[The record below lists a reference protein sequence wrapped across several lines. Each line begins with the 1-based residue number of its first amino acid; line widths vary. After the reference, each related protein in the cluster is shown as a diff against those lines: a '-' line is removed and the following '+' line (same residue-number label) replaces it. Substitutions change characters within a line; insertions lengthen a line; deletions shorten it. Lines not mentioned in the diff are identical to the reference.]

1 VNLIGTHEKGTARSP
16 SRDGP
21 HAIRHACLDPDRCDA
36 SSGHQGAPEAIRC
49 VSCTAILPRHRV
61 IALTLW
67 RYHSNQPALPARPLQ
82 PQSSVSEIEAW
93 SSPSPVSVHEF
104 GHPRI
109 HQDESTETSQRG
121 QHTSGRRSASPFR
134 STGLLAPISK
144 YKVASAV
151 YDDDDPFRVKA
162 PPSAPKETTADGD
175 ADSGSDSDVEM
186 PGIGQIL
193 AAKEARESL
202 RVKKDR
208 LHQVKVA
215 ALAKQ
220 QMRDSTNAGAPLGVG
235 PDSDDDELDVVPDT
249 MHSVAREEAAARAAA
264 GHMRPL
270 TGRTT
275 QLRLA
280 GIAASPQRNA
290 ALSFIASTTESPE
303 KRMAAAAQS
312 SFLASLK
319 AGCAKRG
326 AGMTKAELQRM
337 MLHSAEAQ
345 SEQLRKEKE
354 EEWVRRGG
362 HVVGVMEA
370 VGEEKVQVLIGEAL
384 RRAEG
389 PGAQGDG
396 DDDAG
401 SDDDDDADYIPM
413 EGGRASPQPT
423 TSQDGEDEEE
433 HMPAEEK
440 IVNAAEH
447 PDEDGDIVEA
457 AAAGATEEDSETES
471 NAPDVVRVH
480 HRPGPARPRH
490 TIIGSDD
497 EDYGPSA
504 ARCTKEDVHPTL
516 LSLPDLP
523 SPAFTSTASP
533 WPTGN
538 AEPDHNH
545 EHENDP
551 YVSGNE
557 TDKENRAVVR
567 RAGVG
572 SAPAHGARVLFDD
585 ILSARVGT
593 RAAVQPLPPL
603 QPSVLPADDDP
614 FAFAPSPAKAGEDA
628 LRRLASPTPRY
639 PSGKRGLSQMFEE
652 EEGEGSAPVPVVMI
666 QGGGDGEGATSGD
679 VDPGIVGFKPILGG
693 LSQAFEETQVRI
705 HPLPIYHTGAHNNS
719 YLHVQRAS
727 GPGMGGLAALRHGV
741 NTELSLTFEAQA
753 AGLQP
758 ALEVDDSLRAR
769 AAAIFEK
776 EQEYVMEA
784 AQHAQPRASRRE
796 LYITE
801 NGCASFSTL

>member
-1 VNLIGTHEKGTARSP
+1 
-16 SRDGP
+16 
-21 HAIRHACLDPDRCDA
+21 
-36 SSGHQGAPEAIRC
+36 
-49 VSCTAILPRHRV
+49 
-61 IALTLW
+61 
-67 RYHSNQPALPARPLQ
+67 
-82 PQSSVSEIEAW
+82 
-93 SSPSPVSVHEF
+93 
-104 GHPRI
+104 
-109 HQDESTETSQRG
+109 
-121 QHTSGRRSASPFR
+121 
-134 STGLLAPISK
+134 
-144 YKVASAV
+144 
-151 YDDDDPFRVKA
+151 
-162 PPSAPKETTADGD
+162 
-175 ADSGSDSDVEM
+175 M
-186 PGIGQIL
+186 PGIGEIL

-202 RVKKDR
+202 RAQKEH
-208 LHQVKVA
+208 LQQFKVA

-220 QMRDSTNAGAPLGVG
+220 QMRESANDGALLGVG

-290 ALSFIASTTESPE
+290 ALSLIAATTDSPE
-303 KRMAAAAQS
+303 KRMAAAAQP

-345 SEQLRKEKE
+345 SEQLRREKE

-362 HVVGVMEA
+362 RVVGVMEA
-370 VGEEKVQVLIGEAL
+370 VGEEKVQVLIGEVL

-401 SDDDDDADYIPM
+401 SDDDDDDDDDNDADYIPM
-413 EGGRASPQPT
+413 ERGSGSPQPT
-423 TSQDGEDEEE
+423 TSQDGGDEEE
-433 HMPAEEK
+433 HMPAKEK
-440 IVNAAEH
+440 MAHADECPDDDGGIAEA
-447 PDEDGDIVEA
+447 G
-457 AAAGATEEDSETES
+457 AAGATEEVSETDS
-471 NAPDVVRVH
+471 SAPDVVRVH
-480 HRPGPARPRH
+480 HRPGPARPRR

-504 ARCTKEDVHPTL
+504 ARRTKEVNVQ

-533 WPTGN
+533 WPIGN

-572 SAPAHGARVLFDD
+572 SAPVHGARVLFDD

-603 QPSVLPADDDP
+603 QLSVLPADDDP
-614 FAFAPSPAKAGEDA
+614 FAFAPSPAKAGEGA
-628 LRRLASPTPRY
+628 LRRLATPTPRY

-652 EEGEGSAPVPVVMI
+652 EEGEGSAPVPALAI
-666 QGGGDGEGATSGD
+666 QGGGDGEGATPGD
-679 VDPGIVGFKPILGG
+679 VDPGLVGFKPILGG

-705 HPLPIYHTGAHNNS
+705 HPLPIYHTGAHNNP

-801 NGCASFSTL
+801 NGYASFTNL

>member
-1 VNLIGTHEKGTARSP
+1 M
-16 SRDGP
+16 
-21 HAIRHACLDPDRCDA
+21 
-36 SSGHQGAPEAIRC
+36 
-49 VSCTAILPRHRV
+49 
-61 IALTLW
+61 
-67 RYHSNQPALPARPLQ
+67 
-82 PQSSVSEIEAW
+82 
-93 SSPSPVSVHEF
+93 SVHEF
-104 GHPRI
+104 GLPGI
-109 HQDESTETSQRG
+109 HQGESTETSQRG

-134 STGLLAPISK
+134 STGLLAPSSK
-144 YKVASAV
+144 YKVAFAV
-151 YDDDDPFRVKA
+151 DDDDDPFRVKA
-162 PPSAPKETTADGD
+162 PSSAPEKTIADGD
-175 ADSGSDSDVEM
+175 AGSGSDSDVEM

-202 RVKKDR
+202 RTQKDR
-208 LHQVKVA
+208 LQQFKVA
-215 ALAKQ
+215 TVAKQ
-220 QMRDSTNAGAPLGVG
+220 QQMRESANAGTPLGVG
-235 PDSDDDELDVVPDT
+235 DSDDDELDVVPDT

-290 ALSFIASTTESPE
+290 AQSLIAGTTESPE
-303 KRMAAAAQS
+303 KRMAAAAQP

-319 AGCAKRG
+319 AGGTKRG

-345 SEQLRKEKE
+345 SEQLRREKE

-362 HVVGVMEA
+362 RVVGVMEA

-384 RRAEG
+384 RRGED
-389 PGAQGDG
+389 PGAQGG
-396 DDDAG
+396 ADDDAG
-401 SDDDDDADYIPM
+401 SDDDDDDADYIPM
-413 EGGRASPQPT
+413 ERGSASPQPT

-433 HMPAEEK
+433 HMPAKEK
-440 IVNAAEH
+440 MSDADEH
-447 PDEDGDIVEA
+447 PDDNSGIAEA
-457 AAAGATEEDSETES
+457 AAPEEDSETES
-471 NAPDVVRVH
+471 SAADVVRVH
-480 HRPGPARPRH
+480 HRPGPARPRR

-497 EDYGPSA
+497 EDDGPSA
-504 ARCTKEDVHPTL
+504 ARRTKEVDLHPSL

-533 WPTGN
+533 WPTGT

-585 ILSARVGT
+585 ILSARAGT

-603 QPSVLPADDDP
+603 QPSVLPVDDDP
-614 FAFAPSPAKAGEDA
+614 FAFPPSPAKAGEGA

-639 PSGKRGLSQMFEE
+639 PTGKRGLSQMFEE
-652 EEGEGSAPVPVVMI
+652 EEGEGSAPVPALVI
-666 QGGGDGEGATSGD
+666 QGGDGEGATPGD
-679 VDPGIVGFKPILGG
+679 VDPGLVGFKPILGG

-705 HPLPIYHTGAHNNS
+705 HPAYISH
-719 YLHVQRAS
+719 
-727 GPGMGGLAALRHGV
+727 
-741 NTELSLTFEAQA
+741 
-753 AGLQP
+753 
-758 ALEVDDSLRAR
+758 
-769 AAAIFEK
+769 
-776 EQEYVMEA
+776 
-784 AQHAQPRASRRE
+784 RR
-796 LYITE
+796 
-801 NGCASFSTL
+801 SQ